1 MNRRLTPPPPPMPGR
16 LSVASRPVKM
26 AAVRDIMDPD
36 PVTVRPDTPVEE
48 VVAALRQN
56 ELPGLP
62 VVEEERGLV
71 GIVTEADLVLPDD
84 EGDLHIPHYINLFGG
99 TIFLEPLSRFEQRLR
114 KAFASNAADMMTSDP
129 DTVAPDTTVQ
139 EAARIIHESGHN
151 RLPVVE
157 DGRLVGVVTRVDV
170 LGALAA

>member
-1 MNRRLTPPPPPMPGR
+1 
-16 LSVASRPVKM
+16 M
-26 AAVRDIMDPD
+26 AETIAEIMDRTPE
-36 PVTVRPDTPVEE
+36 TVQPDTPVED
-48 VVAALRQN
+48 VVRTLREN

-62 VVEEERGLV
+62 VIDGDGGLV

-84 EGDLHIPHYINLFGG
+84 QGDLHIPHYINLFGG
-99 TIFLEPLSRFEQRLR
+99 TVFLEPLGRFEDRLR
-114 KAFASNAADMMTSDP
+114 KAFASKASDMMTRDP
-129 DTVAPDTTVQ
+129 DSVAPDTSVR
-139 EAARIIHESGHN
+139 EAARMIHDTGHN